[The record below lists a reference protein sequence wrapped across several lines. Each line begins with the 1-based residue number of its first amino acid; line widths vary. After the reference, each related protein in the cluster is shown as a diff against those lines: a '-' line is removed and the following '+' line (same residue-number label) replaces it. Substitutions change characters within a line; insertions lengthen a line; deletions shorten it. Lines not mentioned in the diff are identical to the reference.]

1 MNLDIKE
8 YIEKEF
14 YYLHS
19 HPELSY
25 KEIETTK
32 RLKEDLQ
39 SNGIKVLPYELDTGV
54 VGEIGSGD
62 KTVAIRADIDAL
74 PVTEETTLP
83 YKSLTPGVMH
93 ACGHDSHA
101 ALVLGAALLLKQQED
116 KLKGR
121 VKIIFQP
128 AEEAPGGAQKIIDA
142 GALDDVQAIFG
153 AHSCPLYEVGTLG
166 LTGGPTHAAVEK
178 FEVHFEGSGTHAAH
192 PNLGQDTILIASH
205 FITAVQSIVSREI
218 DPIDSAVVSITHIQ
232 AGTTWNVIPQTA
244 FLEGTI
250 RTYTKDGRAKA
261 KKRFEEIAKGV
272 AATFGIRVSIKWTV
286 EIPATF
292 NDYKLLE
299 LAQKTA
305 LSTGFK
311 VEEAP
316 RSLGGEDFSLYQ
328 EKIPGFFTLVGT
340 GKSYPNHNPK
350 FSVDPSAL
358 FPAAK
363 YVAELA
369 KAYLEAE

>member
-32 RLKEDLQ
+32 RLKDDLRN
-39 SNGIKVLPYELDTGV
+39 NGINVLPYELETGV

-62 KTVAIRADIDAL
+62 KTVALRADIDAL
-74 PVTEETTLP
+74 PVTEETSLS
-83 YKSLTPGVMH
+83 YKSLTKGVMH

-101 ALVLGAALLLKQQED
+101 AIVLGAALLLKQQEA
-116 KLKGR
+116 KLNGR
-121 VKIIFQP
+121 VRIIFQP

-142 GALDDVQAIFG
+142 GSLKDVKAIFG
-153 AHSCPLYEVGTLG
+153 VHSCPLYEVGTLG

-178 FEVHFEGSGTHAAH
+178 FEVLFEGSGTHAAH
-192 PNLGQDTILIASH
+192 PNLGQDTVLIAAH
-205 FITAVQSIVSREI
+205 FISAVQSIVSREI

-232 AGTTWNVIPQTA
+232 AGNTWNVIPQNA

-250 RTYTKDGRAKA
+250 RTYTRDSRAKA
-261 KKRFEEIAKGV
+261 KRRFEEIAKGI
-272 AATFGIRVSIKWTV
+272 AATFGIRVIIRWTV

-299 LAQKTA
+299 LAQKAA

-311 VEEAP
+311 YEEAP

-350 FSVDPSAL
+350 FCVDPSAL
-358 FPAAK
+358 FPAAE

-369 KAYLEAE
+369 TAYLEAV